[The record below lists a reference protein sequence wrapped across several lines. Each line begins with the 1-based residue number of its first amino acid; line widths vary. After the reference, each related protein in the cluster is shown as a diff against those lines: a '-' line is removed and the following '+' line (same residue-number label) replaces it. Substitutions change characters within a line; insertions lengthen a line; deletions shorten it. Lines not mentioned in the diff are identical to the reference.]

1 MTKGGSA
8 LFPALGP
15 RLMRSLGTLAIVVLL
30 GGFAAAALVRYGP
43 GFCTDE
49 NAWNPQYSASSEEAT
64 RRRCEDENN
73 LPQFYLRYL
82 RGAVE
87 GNFGTSKSYG
97 VPVRE
102 LIESRVPITAGLVA
116 FGVGGGVLLAGLF
129 AWIAVWSR
137 MPAVE
142 AGVSGVVAVL
152 LAVPP
157 AVLALGFFLQEA
169 PIQFAVSLTVLARI
183 FGTVRTML
191 HDAYGSSPLLAA
203 RARGLGPIALGW
215 RYVLRPLAPRIL
227 ALFGVAV
234 MIAFGALVPIEALCD
249 VPGIGQL
256 AWKAAVSRDLPLLS
270 ALSLIITFLVA
281 SIHSLGEVLAG
292 RTSRDSEAAV

>member
-1 MTKGGSA
+1 MTRGGRA
-8 LFPALGP
+8 LVSPLGP
-15 RLMRSLGTLAIVVLL
+15 RLIKSLGALVVVVLV

-49 NAWNPQYSASSEEAT
+49 NAWNPRTGASSEEAA
-64 RRRCEDENN
+64 RRRCEDEND
-73 LPQFYLRYL
+73 LPRFYWRYL
-82 RGAVE
+82 RGAV
-87 GNFGTSKSYG
+87 GGDFGTSMSYA

-102 LIESRVPITAGLVA
+102 LIATRMPITAGLVA
-116 FGVGGGVLLAGLF
+116 SGVVGGVLLAGLL

-137 MPAVE
+137 VPAVE
-142 AGVSGVVAVL
+142 AGLSGVVAVL

-169 PIQFAVSLTVLARI
+169 PIQLAVALTVLARI
-183 FGTVRTML
+183 FGLVRAML
-191 HDAYGSSPLLAA
+191 HESYGSGALLAA
-203 RARGLGPIALGW
+203 RARGLGPVALGW
-215 RYVLRPLAPRIL
+215 RYVLVPLAPRMP

-270 ALSLIITFLVA
+270 ALSLLITFLVA
-281 SIHSLGEVLAG
+281 SIHSAGELLAG
-292 RTSRDSEAAV
+292 GTDQDPEAAG